1 MLPLIEV
8 FEEVKKRNY
17 DINFRSRGCL
27 EISKKGRVIL
37 QCSFWYEKGKDIRD
51 VPGKIDLPDK
61 QKIKFERMDD
71 IYFLENNGLAIVFE
85 DKEGKKQILKELGNK
100 WILED
105 YREEK

>member
-1 MLPLIEV
+1 MAYDGLLNYSI
-8 FEEVKKRNY
+8 VKELDGKI
-17 DINFRSRGCL
+17 IN
-27 EISKKGRVIL
+27 
-37 QCSFWYEKGKDIRD
+37 
-51 VPGKIDLPDK
+51 GKIDKIHIKIGL
-61 QKIKFERMDD
+61 KIKFERMDD

>member
-17 DINFRSRGCL
+17 DINFRSRGYL
-27 EISKKGRVIL
+27 EISKKGIVIL

-61 QKIKFERMDD
+61 QKIRFEKMDD
-71 IYFLENNGLAIVFE
+71 IYFLEDHRLAIVFE
-85 DKEGKKQILKELGNK
+85 DRKNKKQILKEAGNK
-100 WILED
+100 WILEELQ
-105 YREEK
+105 EEK